1 MKDSFII
8 FTESR
13 ELVEVLNDSQ
23 KAALL
28 DALFSYAEDKEID
41 FPDPMTKV
49 VFLSM
54 RQKIDAANQR
64 YEDKCARNRE
74 NGSKGGRKPNGS
86 EKTERLS
93 DETEKTERFYEK
105 PNGFEKTLPDTD
117 PDTDPEPDERK
128 TPTESKEKRKRFV
141 PPTVE
146 EVREYADEKG
156 LRVDAERFVA
166 FYASK
171 GWMVGKNKMV
181 SWHQALS
188 GWAARDKS
196 ETPPNRPARDDPPA
210 TGGKYAAFLSSIDY
224 SKLAGGTG

>member
-28 DALFSYAEDKEID
+28 DALFSYAEDKEIN

-74 NGSKGGRKPNGS
+74 NGSKGGRP
-86 EKTERLS
+86 KTERLS
-93 DETEKTERFYEK
+93 DETEKTERFYEE

-196 ETPPNRPARDDPPA
+196 ENPPNKGKPARDDPDEAPA
-210 TGGKYAAFLSSIDY
+210 GKYSTFMSSLDY
-224 SKLAGGTG
+224 SKLAGGRT

>member
-13 ELVEVLNDSQ
+13 EMVAELNEIQ

-28 DALFSYAEDKEID
+28 DALFSYAEDEEVSL
-41 FPDPMTKV
+41 PDGETRL
-49 VFLSM
+49 VFISM

-74 NGSKGGRKPNGS
+74 NGAKGGRKPNGS

-93 DETEKTERFYEK
+93 EK
-105 PNGFEKTLPDTD
+105 PNGFEKTLPEPD
-117 PDTDPEPDERK
+117 PDIEPDNKRK
-128 TPTESKEKRKRFV
+128 TPAESKEKRKRFV

-146 EVREYADEKG
+146 EVEAYADEKG
-156 LRVDAERFVA
+156 LRVDPARFVA
-166 FYASK
+166 FYESK
-171 GWMVGKNKMV
+171 NWMVGKNKMT
-181 SWHQALS
+181 SWHAALS

-196 ETPPNRPARDDPPA
+196 ENPPNKGKPARDDPDEAPA
-210 TGGKYAAFLSSIDY
+210 GKYSAFMSSLDY
-224 SKLAGGTG
+224 SKLAGGRT